1 VQRLKTSDARGVSP
15 IYGATELLA
24 LGPPLPGRRR
34 LGRCPRRYLPRRSL
48 QRSIASA
55 PHDVLHFL
63 RRCVSERCYH
73 REASG
78 VSRRFVNELHARGQ
92 AEFGVD
98 VGEVGLYGAR

>member
-1 VQRLKTSDARGVSP
+1 VPRNYSRSARHCQVADGSVDV
-15 IYGATELLA
+15 
-24 LGPPLPGRRR
+24 LGGH
-34 LGRCPRRYLPRRSL
+34 LPRRSL